1 MAVIERIVAI
11 IVPVF
16 GVIAVGYA
24 YARWRGE
31 RVRPEAASLNGITLN
46 VLAPLLCF
54 TAFASRD
61 FELTQHARLM
71 AAGVIVVI
79 GSGLIAWPIAR
90 LVGVDART
98 FVPPMMFNNCGNMGL
113 PLAVLAFGPAA
124 LGPAVALFMVSNV
137 LHFSAGV
144 RIVSHGRLPW
154 RQSLRLLASPIMMG
168 SLIGLVFALFR
179 VRLPQALFDGL
190 KLLGDAG
197 IPLML
202 FSLGVRMIDINFRS
216 WGVGVLGAALCP
228 LTGLVAAYAAAR
240 FIPLDAQQWGQLL
253 LFAAL
258 PPAVLNFL
266 IAESYQQ
273 EPERVAS
280 IVLLGNIAAVVF
292 VPIGLTLG
300 LR

>member
-1 MAVIERIVAI
+1 MIERIISI

-16 GVIAVGYA
+16 GVIGVGYA

-31 RVRPEAASLNGITLN
+31 RVRPEAAALNGITLN

-54 TAFASRD
+54 TAFASRE
-61 FELTQHARLM
+61 FELTQHASLM
-71 AAGVIVVI
+71 AAGAIVVV
-79 GSGLIAWPIAR
+79 GSGVLAWPIAK
-90 LVGVDART
+90 LAGIDART

-113 PLAVLAFGPAA
+113 PLAALAFGTGA

-154 RQSLRLLASPIMMG
+154 RQSLRLLASPIMIG
-168 SLIGLVFALFR
+168 SAVGLGFAA
-179 VRLPQALFDGL
+179 VRLHLPQALFDGL
-190 KLLGDAG
+190 KLLGDAC

-202 FSLGVRMIDINFRS
+202 FSLGVRMIDISFRS
-216 WGVGVLGAALCP
+216 WGVGVLGAVACP
-228 LTGLVAAYAAAR
+228 ATGLAAAYAAAA
-240 FIPLDAQQWGQLL
+240 LVSLNEQQWGQLL

-266 IAESYQQ
+266 IAELYQQ

-280 IVLLGNIAAVVF
+280 IVLLGNIAAVIF